1 MGVGMD
7 AQVAFGFHNFRN
19 HMPWLARGRI
29 ANQAK
34 LRSFSGACLLGFSL
48 LAKKKAFFF
57 FFLQ

>member
-29 ANQAK
+29 ANQV
-34 LRSFSGACLLGFSL
+34 SL
-48 LAKKKAFFF
+48 VYS
-57 FFLQ
+57 